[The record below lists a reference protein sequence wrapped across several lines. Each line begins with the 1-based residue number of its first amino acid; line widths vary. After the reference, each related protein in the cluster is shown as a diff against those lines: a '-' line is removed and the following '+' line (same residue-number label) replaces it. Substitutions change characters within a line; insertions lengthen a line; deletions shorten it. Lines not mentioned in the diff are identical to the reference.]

1 MTRSSRNGLFTH
13 VKAQEE
19 RKLVDKLRD
28 IGLGQYIELPQIAVM
43 GDTSSGKSSLLSALS
58 GVAFPSNNQLT
69 TRCPTQLVLTR
80 ADTFQGTVKL
90 VRFESSDN
98 DENNEAE
105 DLKRME
111 DVPDAITKLT
121 QKLVDEGQYISDD
134 QIVIEMCGPE
144 LPDLTLTDLPGLGS

>member
-1 MTRSSRNGLFTH
+1 MTKIKKTRAASKSMDSGLFAH

-58 GVAFPSNNQLT
+58 GVSFPSSDQLT

-80 ADTFQGTVKL
+80 TDTFRGT
-90 VRFESSDN
+90 
-98 DENNEAE
+98 
-105 DLKRME
+105 
-111 DVPDAITKLT
+111 
-121 QKLVDEGQYISDD
+121 
-134 QIVIEMCGPE
+134 
-144 LPDLTLTDLPGLGS
+144 